1 MSERVGQSLVVATD
15 SRELGSVASAHSKCW
30 LVLQS
35 YSMPHCCCCCNYHEP
50 ACKLSHK
57 QEPLTRL
64 AAMQQQRAA
73 DPTAAIH
80 AALVRE
86 RESEE
91 REESEERREAS
102 TRRAITIKV
111 PPEPWR
117 KNKGARERSDALRCN
132 LSYAP
137 SLAPSRSL
145 SLPRYRLSLTRTL
158 SRTRSPDRCRN
169 RADCTLV
176 DHALERAPEPCSKY
190 LPFGHTLVPL
200 LRDLTSLC
208 AAAIEHR
215 QLHHHRQHVVPQIEE
230 VVQEGQGQ

>member
-80 AALVRE
+80 AALVTRE
-86 RESEE
+86 RER
-91 REESEERREAS
+91 REGEEERREAS
-102 TRRAITIKV
+102 TRRAVTIKV
-111 PPEPWR
+111 PPEPWC
-117 KNKGARERSDALRCN
+117 KNKGARERSDALRCT

-145 SLPRYRLSLTRTL
+145 SLPRYRLSLTRTRSL
-158 SRTRSPDRCRN
+158 S
-169 RADCTLV
+169 
-176 DHALERAPEPCSKY
+176 HAFAR
-190 LPFGHTLVPL
+190 PL
-200 LRDLTSLC
+200 
-208 AAAIEHR
+208 
-215 QLHHHRQHVVPQIEE
+215 
-230 VVQEGQGQ
+230 